1 MSQIVNEPPQNLA
14 QQIAAQILG
23 YIKQEELEP
32 GQRLIEQR
40 LARAFAVS
48 RSPVRDA
55 LEFLEGK
62 RIVERRPHR
71 GFFLT
76 VAAHQL
82 GEQDLG
88 LAQPG
93 EPTPYLRIAEDRLAG
108 RLPEQFS
115 ETDLMRRYGAS
126 RAEVQAMLGR
136 MAQEGWVERRRGYG
150 WQFLPILT
158 SSEAHE
164 QSYRFR
170 MAIEP
175 AALMEPTYKVDQAA
189 FARARARMQALLD
202 GEIHDL
208 SAAELFQIG
217 SEFHEMIVG
226 CSGNPF
232 FLEALKR
239 QNRLRR
245 LIEYRAMIDTGRF
258 LRAAREHLELLDRL
272 DAGQR
277 AEAARFLRR
286 HLSVVRQLKTSLLK
300 TKATPLEPGAMTF

>member
-1 MSQIVNEPPQNLA
+1 MDERPQSLA
-14 QQIAAQILG
+14 QQIAAQIVG
-23 YIKQEELEP
+23 YIKQQELEP
-32 GQRLIEQR
+32 GERLVEQR
-40 LARAFAVS
+40 LAHVFAVS

-55 LEFLEGK
+55 LEFLEIK

-71 GFFLT
+71 GFFLK
-76 VAAHQL
+76 VGAHRL
-82 GEQDLG
+82 GEHDLD
-88 LAQPG
+88 LARPE
-93 EPTPYLRIAEDRLAG
+93 EPTPYLRIAEDRLAS

-115 ETDLMRRYGAS
+115 ETDLMRRYGAR
-126 RAEVQAMLGR
+126 RAQIQTMLGR

-158 SSEAHE
+158 SSEAYE

-170 MAIEP
+170 IAIEP
-175 AALMEPTYKVDQAA
+175 AALMEPTYRIDQAA

-202 GEIHDL
+202 GQIHEL

-232 FLEALKR
+232 FLEALRR

-245 LIEYRAMIDTGRF
+245 LIEYRAMVDTGRF

-272 DAGQR
+272 EAGER
-277 AEAARFLRR
+277 ADAARFLRR
-286 HLSVVRQLKTSLLK
+286 HLSVVRRLKTTLLKTS
-300 TKATPLEPGAMTF
+300 TARLERAAMTF

>member
-1 MSQIVNEPPQNLA
+1 MSRIVDEPPQSLA
-14 QQIAAQILG
+14 QQIAAQIVG
-23 YIKQEELEP
+23 YIKQQGLEP
-32 GQRLIEQR
+32 GERLVEQR
-40 LARAFAVS
+40 LAKAFVVS
-48 RSPVRDA
+48 RSPVRNA
-55 LEFLEGK
+55 LEFLEAK

-71 GFFLT
+71 GFFLK
-76 VAAHQL
+76 VGARGL

-88 LAQPG
+88 LARPD
-93 EPTPYLRIAEDRLAG
+93 ELTRYLRLAEDRLAG

-126 RAEVQAMLGR
+126 RAQIQAMLGR

-150 WQFLPILT
+150 WRFLPIVT

-175 AALMEPTYKVDQAA
+175 AALMEPTYRIDQAA

-202 GEIHDL
+202 GEIHEL
-208 SAAELFQIG
+208 SAAELFQRG

-245 LIEYRAMIDTGRF
+245 LIEYRVMVDTSRF
-258 LRAAREHLELLDRL
+258 LQAAREHLELLDRL
-272 DAGQR
+272 EAGER
-277 AEAARFLRR
+277 AEAAN
-286 HLSVVRQLKTSLLK
+286 SC
-300 TKATPLEPGAMTF
+300 GGI